1 MSIVP
6 VQAIDTVQPRWDS
19 RKAPSFSALVKERFA
34 LDIYKA
40 AKKYS
45 ETQGVEFLSASL
57 GRITVTNFKI
67 ASAQLDFEVLC
78 FASLTDNGERHD
90 ITLLMSCICSLND
103 DFSRIHVDSTV
114 PCPKNHRTKPGLP
127 DDLVPIIQK
136 KNLDLVA
143 INILNA
149 LHICPNNGTMP
160 VNGVAVAKSL
170 GLHVEKCEF
179 DPRENVFGKVFFD
192 DAMTVVKDSNTG
204 LAAIKPIKK
213 GTILVNESPFGC
225 TDSHILNNTILHECV
240 HWLLHRPAFQLAK
253 VWNKEYAATA
263 CRKLKIDS
271 STHKWTSLERMEWQA
286 NSLAPRLLMPDWVTK
301 FIANEWL
308 SRYEQLSSNLRMERT
323 IDQLC
328 RFFDVSRQMAKI
340 RMKEIGFEGMEGA
353 FAYYETRRHSISFE
367 NAVREASRNPLFWKA
382 IASGFYTY
390 VESCFVVR
398 DRKYIYRDQ
407 DGVLRLTTYAKSHPD
422 ECCLSF
428 VFQRSTQSIP
438 NGMLRNR
445 LNDEVFIAG
454 SDLSPKQFERST
466 KAIAAI
472 SKSLPNSFAD
482 TLAAHMKR
490 KGISVEQLEEC
501 SFVSDRQIVR
511 YRNEENPYISL
522 QSVICLCV
530 GMRLHP
536 VFAFDL
542 IRKAGFSLND
552 SIEHTAYKI
561 ILTSM
566 TTSSV
571 RECNDF
577 LRQMGINPIGRE
589 E

>member
-6 VQAIDTVQPRWDS
+6 VQALDTVQPRWDS
-19 RKAPSFSALVKERFA
+19 SKAPSFSVLVKERFA
-34 LDIYKA
+34 LDIFNA
-40 AKKYS
+40 AQEYG
-45 ETQGVEFLSASL
+45 ENLGMEFQSATL
-57 GRITVTNFKI
+57 GRITVNNFEI
-67 ASAQLDFEVLC
+67 ASAKLDFEVLC
-78 FASLTDNGERHD
+78 FTSFVDNGEKHTV
-90 ITLLMSCICSLND
+90 TLLMSCICSLND
-103 DFSRIHVDSTV
+103 DFSRIHVESTV
-114 PCPKNHRTKPGLP
+114 PCPKGYRAKPCLP

-136 KNLDLVA
+136 KNLDQVA
-143 INILNA
+143 DNILYA
-149 LHICPNNGTMP
+149 LRICPKNGTMP
-160 VNGVAVAKSL
+160 VNGVKIAESL
-170 GLHVEKCEF
+170 GLRVEKCEF

-192 DAMTVVKDSNTG
+192 DAITIVRDMNTG
-204 LAAIKPIKK
+204 LATVKQVKK
-213 GTILVNESPFGC
+213 GTILVNDSPFGVA
-225 TDSHILNNTILHECV
+225 DPHILNNTILHECV

-253 VWNKEYAATA
+253 IWNREYAATA
-263 CRKLKIDS
+263 CRKLKIEGS
-271 STHKWTSLERMEWQA
+271 AHRWTSLERMEWQA

-308 SRYEQLSSNLRMERT
+308 LRCEPLSSNLRMERT
-323 IDQLC
+323 MDQLC

-340 RMKEIGFEGMEGA
+340 RMQELGFEGAEGA
-353 FAYYETRRHSISFE
+353 FAYYETRRHNIGFA

-390 VESCFVVR
+390 VENCFVVR

-407 DGVLRLTTYAKSHPD
+407 NGGLRLTTYAKSHPD

-428 VFQRSTQSIP
+428 VFQRSTQSMP
-438 NGMLRNR
+438 NGMLRKR

-454 SDLSPKQFERST
+454 SDLSPKQFERSI

-472 SKSLPNSFAD
+472 SKSLPNTFAD

-490 KGISVEQLEEC
+490 KGISVEQLEE
-501 SFVSDRQIVR
+501 SSLVSDRQIVR

-530 GMRLHP
+530 GMKLHP

-552 SIEHTAYKI
+552 SIEHTAYKV

>member
-1 MSIVP
+1 MNIVP

-19 RKAPSFSALVKERFA
+19 SKAPSFSALVKERFTI
-34 LDIYKA
+34 DIFNA
-40 AKKYS
+40 ARKYS
-45 ETQGVEFLSASL
+45 ENLGMEFQSASL
-57 GRITVTNFKI
+57 GRITVTNFEI
-67 ASAQLDFEVLC
+67 ATAKLDFEVLC
-78 FASLTDNGERHD
+78 LTSLMDNGVKHTV
-90 ITLLMSCICSLND
+90 TLLMSCICSLND
-103 DFSRIHVDSTV
+103 DFSRIHVESTV
-114 PCPKNHRTKPGLP
+114 PCPKDHRTKPGLP

-136 KNLDLVA
+136 KNLDQVA
-143 INILNA
+143 DNILYA
-149 LHICPNNGTMP
+149 LRICPNNGTMP
-160 VNGVAVAKSL
+160 VNGEKIAECL
-170 GLHVEKCEF
+170 GLRVEKCEF

-192 DAMTVVKDSNTG
+192 DAMTIVRDMDTG
-204 LAAIKPIKK
+204 LATVKQVKK
-213 GTILVNESPFGC
+213 GTILVNDSPFGLA
-225 TDSHILNNTILHECV
+225 DPHILNNTILHECV

-253 VWNKEYAATA
+253 IWNREYAATA
-263 CRKLKIDS
+263 CRKLKIDGS
-271 STHKWTSLERMEWQA
+271 AHRWTSLERMEWQA

-308 SRYEQLSSNLRMERT
+308 LRYEPLSSNLRMERT

-340 RMKEIGFEGMEGA
+340 RMKELGFEGAERA
-353 FAYYETRRHSISFE
+353 FAYYETRRYNIGFD

-382 IASGFYTY
+382 IASGIYTY
-390 VESCFVVR
+390 VENCFVVR

-407 DGVLRLTTYAKSHPD
+407 DGILRLTAYAKCHPD

-428 VFQRSTQSIP
+428 VFQRPTQSMP
-438 NGMLRNR
+438 YGMFRKR
-445 LNDEVFIAG
+445 PEDEIFISG
-454 SDLSPKQFERST
+454 SELSPERFERSA

-482 TLAAHMKR
+482 TLSAHMKR
-490 KGISVEQLEEC
+490 KGMTVEQLVE
-501 SFVSDRQIVR
+501 SSLVSERQIR
-511 YRNEENPYISL
+511 RCKNAENPSISL
-522 QSVICLCV
+522 QMVICLCI
-530 GMRLHP
+530 GMKLHP

-552 SIEHTAYKI
+552 SVEHTAYKI

-571 RECNDF
+571 YECNKC
-577 LRQMGINPIGRE
+577 LRYMGIQPIGKE